1 MPNQKKGPYSLSE
14 KREMTRAQNME
25 KIEVAAWKVFSTL
38 GLDGAT
44 VRDIVNDSEVSAGSF
59 YNYYR
64 TKEAVFDK
72 LVARLIE
79 RIRLEIAAART
90 GAQDIETMLCQGYG
104 AFMNMLLSLP
114 GGAEFFERN
123 QHHIRSRLFGS
134 AQIRALLAD
143 IEIDIAGLG
152 ALESL
157 SESERKLL
165 VSIMFATGTEALF
178 GALKTRD
185 ADIQGLA
192 RFLARLLAHGINGSC
207 KG

>member
-1 MPNQKKGPYSLSE
+1 MPNQRKAPYGLSE

-25 KIEVAAWKVFSTL
+25 KIDAAAWKVFSNL

-44 VRDIVNDSEVSAGSF
+44 VRDIVSESEVSAGSF

-72 LVARLIE
+72 LVAQLIE
-79 RIRLEIAAART
+79 RIRLEIAAARD
-90 GAQDIETMLCQGYG
+90 GAKDIETMLCQGYG
-104 AFMNMLLSLP
+104 AFMHMLLSVP

-143 IEIDIAGLG
+143 IEMDVAELG
-152 ALESL
+152 ALDRL

-165 VSIMFATGTEALF
+165 VSIMFASGTEAIF
-178 GALKTRD
+178 GALKTRN

-192 RFLARLLAHGINGSC
+192 RFLARLLAHGINASH
-207 KG
+207 KD

>member
-1 MPNQKKGPYSLSE
+1 MPNQRKAPYNLSE

-25 KIEVAAWKVFSTL
+25 KIEAAAWKVFSTL

-44 VRDIVNDSEVSAGSF
+44 VRDIVNESEVSAGSF

-64 TKEAVFDK
+64 TKEALFDK
-72 LVARLIE
+72 LVAELIE
-79 RIRLEIAAART
+79 RIRHEIAVARE
-90 GAQDIETMLCQGYG
+90 GAGDIETMLGKGYA
-104 AFMNMLLSLP
+104 AFMNMLLSVP

-143 IEIDIAGLG
+143 IEMDVAQLG
-152 ALESL
+152 ALDHL

-165 VSIMFATGTEALF
+165 ASIMFATGTEAIF

-185 ADIQGLA
+185 ADIAGLA
-192 RFLARLLAHGINGSC
+192 RFLARLLTQGIAGC
-207 KG
+207 RD

>member
-1 MPNQKKGPYSLSE
+1 MPNQRKAPYSLSE

-25 KIEVAAWKVFSTL
+25 KIEAAAWKVFSTL

-44 VRDIVNDSEVSAGSF
+44 VRDIVTESEVSAGSF

-72 LVARLIE
+72 LVAQLME
-79 RIRLEIAAART
+79 RIRLEIAAAKA
-90 GAQDIETMLCQGYG
+90 GAQDIETMLRQGYG
-104 AFMNMLLSLP
+104 AFMNRLLSVP

-143 IEIDIAGLG
+143 IEIDVAQLG
-152 ALESL
+152 VLDRLAEN
-157 SESERKLL
+157 ERKLL
-165 VSIMFATGTEALF
+165 VSIMFATGTEAIF
-178 GALKTRD
+178 GALKTRN
-185 ADIQGLA
+185 ADIAGLA
-192 RFLARLLAHGINGSC
+192 RFLARLLTRGIEGC
-207 KG
+207 ETD

>member
-1 MPNQKKGPYSLSE
+1 MPNQRKAPYNLSE

-25 KIEVAAWKVFSTL
+25 KIEAAAWKVFSTL

-44 VRDIVNDSEVSAGSF
+44 VRDIVNESEVSAGSF

-64 TKEAVFDK
+64 TKEALFDK
-72 LVARLIE
+72 LVAELIE
-79 RIRLEIAAART
+79 RIRHEIAVARE
-90 GAQDIETMLCQGYG
+90 GAGDIETMLGKGYA
-104 AFMNMLLSLP
+104 AFMNMLLSVP

-143 IEIDIAGLG
+143 IEMDVAQLG
-152 ALESL
+152 ALDRL

-165 VSIMFATGTEALF
+165 ASIMFATGTEAIF

-185 ADIQGLA
+185 ADIAGLA
-192 RFLARLLAHGINGSC
+192 RFLARLLTQGIAGC
-207 KG
+207 RD

>member
-1 MPNQKKGPYSLSE
+1 MPNQRKAPYNLSE

-25 KIEVAAWKVFSTL
+25 KIEAAAWKVFSTL

-44 VRDIVNDSEVSAGSF
+44 VRDIVNESEVSAGSF

-64 TKEAVFDK
+64 TKEALFDK
-72 LVARLIE
+72 LVAELIE
-79 RIRLEIAAART
+79 RIRHEIAVARE
-90 GAQDIETMLCQGYG
+90 GAGDIETMLGKGYA
-104 AFMNMLLSLP
+104 AFMNMLLSVP

-143 IEIDIAGLG
+143 IEMDVAQLG
-152 ALESL
+152 ALDRL

-165 VSIMFATGTEALF
+165 ASIMFATGTEAIF

-185 ADIQGLA
+185 ADIAGLA
-192 RFLARLLAHGINGSC
+192 RFLARLMTQGIAGC
-207 KG
+207 RD

>member
-1 MPNQKKGPYSLSE
+1 
-14 KREMTRAQNME
+14 
-25 KIEVAAWKVFSTL
+25 
-38 GLDGAT
+38 
-44 VRDIVNDSEVSAGSF
+44 
-59 YNYYR
+59 
-64 TKEAVFDK
+64 
-72 LVARLIE
+72 
-79 RIRLEIAAART
+79 
-90 GAQDIETMLCQGYG
+90 
-104 AFMNMLLSLP
+104 
-114 GGAEFFERN
+114 
-123 QHHIRSRLFGS
+123 LFGS

-192 RFLARLLAHGINGSC
+192 GFLARLLAHGINGSC

>member
-1 MPNQKKGPYSLSE
+1 MPNQRKAPYSLSE
-14 KREMTRAQNME
+14 KRGMTRAQNME
-25 KIEVAAWKVFSTL
+25 KIEAAAWKVFATL

-44 VRDIVNDSEVSAGSF
+44 VRDIVNESGVSAGSF

-72 LVARLIE
+72 LVACLIE
-79 RIRLEIAAART
+79 RIRLEIAAARA
-90 GAQDIETMLCQGYG
+90 GAQDIETMLRQGYG

-123 QHHIRSRLFGS
+123 QQHIRSRLFGS

-143 IEIDIAGLG
+143 IEMDVAELG
-152 ALESL
+152 VLESL

-165 VSIMFATGTEALF
+165 VSIMFATGTEAIF

-185 ADIQGLA
+185 ADIEGLA
-192 RFLARLLAHGINGSC
+192 RFLARLLTHGIEGC
-207 KG
+207 GKG